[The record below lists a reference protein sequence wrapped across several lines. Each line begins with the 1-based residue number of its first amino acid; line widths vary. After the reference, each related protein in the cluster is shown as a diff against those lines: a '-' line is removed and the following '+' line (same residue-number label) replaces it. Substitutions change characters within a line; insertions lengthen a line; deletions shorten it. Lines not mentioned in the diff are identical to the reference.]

1 MFGRLQAVCVSLLC
15 ALGHG
20 GAAAQESGAAA
31 QEAGGAAALAAK
43 LQDPLATISAIET
56 DNIWPVSSER
66 RMQNTCP
73 VRQSGRS
80 NRIGSSVLFSK
91 KKPDR

>member
-43 LQDPLATISAIET
+43 LQDPLATISGIET
-56 DNIWPVSSER
+56 DNIWSRRARRKIEMAREVSAEE
-66 RMQNTCP
+66 NTHEG
-73 VRQSGRS
+73 V
-80 NRIGSSVLFSK
+80 
-91 KKPDR
+91 